1 MKTKDKSRLVINENT
16 VPILP
21 RLAVAL
27 GLNEAV
33 ILQQIHYWIEINKE
47 KKSEKHFKDGC
58 YWTYNSYKQWQEQL
72 PFWSSKTIMR
82 AIKKLECTGI
92 VVSANY
98 NKWSNDHTKWYRID
112 YDALIDW
119 LGQNDQADG
128 SNCPSSLDKM
138 SRALPKTTTEITS
151 ENTYG
156 RGGKICAERAK
167 ENQGERVDSLTDVD
181 TKKELAKVA
190 GVSHDTKENNGHSI
204 VPFDIQCLNIIQ
216 YLNEKIDSRYKPT
229 TESTQRLI
237 RARLDE
243 GYTLEDF
250 KTVINKKVNEWQGT
264 EREKFLRPETLFG
277 TKFESYLNQKIIRP
291 KASNPFLQ
299 MLVDEGREDGC
310 HNQRINKPKLL
321 L

>member
-1 MKTKDKSRLVINENT
+1 MKTKDKSRLLINENT
-16 VPILP
+16 IPILP

-33 ILQQIHYWIEINKE
+33 ILQQIHYWIEIIKE

-82 AIKKLECTGI
+82 AIKNLECKGI

-138 SRALPKTTTEITS
+138 SRALPKTTTETIT
-151 ENTYG
+151 EIDIKGING
-156 RGGKICAERAK
+156 ANPNK
-167 ENQGERVDSLTDVD
+167 V
-181 TKKELAKVA
+181 ELAQCVRIFFYYYKEIFNKIHPFIKKDKLREVTGRMLDFQNENA
-190 GVSHDTKENNGHSI
+190 LCIEDWIAIIEKYFDTDFYCDYNICHFASE
-204 VPFDIQCLNIIQ
+204 DIMLNRM
-216 YLNEKIDSRYKPT
+216 YEVGL
-229 TESTQRLI
+229 
-237 RARLDE
+237 
-243 GYTLEDF
+243 
-250 KTVINKKVNEWQGT
+250 
-264 EREKFLRPETLFG
+264 
-277 TKFESYLNQKIIRP
+277 
-291 KASNPFLQ
+291 
-299 MLVDEGREDGC
+299 
-310 HNQRINKPKLL
+310 
-321 L
+321 